1 MNTQTKAEKE
11 IGYAYAS
18 SLTAKRLGFY
28 KTGCFYVS
36 LIPRMAIG
44 RVGGKGEEKLLQGFD
59 TKAEAFAHADLL
71 LPGVRFSRWTISR
84 D

>member
-1 MNTQTKAEKE
+1 MNTKQIEKE
-11 IGYAYAS
+11 VGYAYAS

-36 LIPRMAIG
+36 LIPTMTIG

-71 LPGVRFSRWTISR
+71 LRNTKFSK
-84 D
+84 